1 MILCFRI
8 QGKPR
13 ASTIPVIEIWD
24 IYIFIIT
31 FGSCCC
37 HTLVISYQSNPVD
50 SPEIGW
56 KCARL
61 RGQILCICW
70 CIYQTEP
77 SNIVHSFEP
86 SKFSLQSYSTGAA
99 CAAPALASIFS
110 YLDSVV
116 CPCTSEYLEWIN
128 STFSHQKALLTEGAL
143 RLCLF

>member
-86 SKFSLQSYSTGAA
+86 SKFSPQSYSTGAA
-99 CAAPALASIFS
+99 CAAPALASDWDCTLILEQSLLRFLHWQAKHVNS
-110 YLDSVV
+110 YGQGIEMAQESQVHL
-116 CPCTSEYLEWIN
+116 
-128 STFSHQKALLTEGAL
+128 
-143 RLCLF
+143 